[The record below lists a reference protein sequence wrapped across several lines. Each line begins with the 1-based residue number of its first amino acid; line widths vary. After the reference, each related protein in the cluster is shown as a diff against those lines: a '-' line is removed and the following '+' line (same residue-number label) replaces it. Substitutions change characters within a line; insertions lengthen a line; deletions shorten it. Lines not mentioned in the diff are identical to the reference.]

1 MKNLIRLLIECRT
14 FTKTYSSPER
24 LNPIR
29 LETVCKIPA
38 MTKFSTV
45 DNMEANSKVTVNKT
59 IEPPINQCC
68 MEGCINCVWLEYADS
83 LINNCKEK
91 LTPIDI
97 QSLLEKIERDVD
109 NPNVRSYLKFEIQS
123 KLK

>member
-1 MKNLIRLLIECRT
+1 MKNLIRLLIECRS
-14 FTKTYSSPER
+14 FTKTYSYSER

-29 LETVCKIPA
+29 LKTVCKIPII
-38 MTKFSTV
+38 TKFSTV
-45 DNMEANSKVTVNKT
+45 DDMEANSKVTVNKN

-83 LINNCKEK
+83 LINDCKEK